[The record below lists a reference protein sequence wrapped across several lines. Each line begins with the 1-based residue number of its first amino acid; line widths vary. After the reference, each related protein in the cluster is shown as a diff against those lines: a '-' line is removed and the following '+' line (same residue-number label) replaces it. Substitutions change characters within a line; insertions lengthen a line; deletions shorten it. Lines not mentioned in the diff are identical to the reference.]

1 MKSSKIGRNDPCP
14 CGSGKKYKHCCL
26 ALDGLISPAE
36 SPFDRYNRLVTTLK
50 MKIEQNYAGQ
60 IRKVRKSAR
69 ENFLRLCTSPILNQD
84 QEPLFSDWLWFD
96 MPDIQGLTMGREYL
110 QENGASLEPPLR
122 ECLEALN
129 SSYLGLYETHGMES
143 GCLKVVDYLSG
154 QEELVLLKE
163 PLDIEMGDKLPLLL
177 GRLLALPLG
186 RIFSGSVLML
196 RNDAGQGEFIRMH
209 MDYWRRINGW
219 KDIKTGLKK
228 GEVLFG
234 LFDRA
239 LHKTELALNDIRTV
253 RDPHQLAQIREGLS
267 DSATWLQSHRTQGVS
282 WYDLSSEKGQARM
295 GVGSDFAAV
304 YADRLADILLT
315 EKLWSDIVPLE
326 SWEIVNNQLLF
337 QAPHPQLEH
346 IWYTVIKERETERWL
361 HTNHRELSDRT
372 PAEILDKANGRGQLL
387 AMLDEFAVQAACNAS
402 SLDLVEYMR
411 ARISQGQDH

>member
-26 ALDGLISPAE
+26 ALEGIVSPVE
-36 SPFDRYNRLVTTLK
+36 SPFERYNRLVTTLK

-60 IRKVRKSAR
+60 IRKVRRSAR
-69 ENFLRLCTSPILNQD
+69 ENFLRLCTSPSLNQD

-96 MPDIQGLTMGREYL
+96 MPDTQGLTMGREYL
-110 QENGASLEPPLR
+110 QENGSSLEPSLR

-129 SSYLGLYETHGMES
+129 SSHLSLYETHGMES

-163 PLDIEMGDKLPLLL
+163 SLDIEIGDKLPLLL
-177 GRLLALPLG
+177 GRLLTLPLG

-196 RNDAGQGEFIRMH
+196 GNDAGQGEFIRMH
-209 MDYWRRINGW
+209 MDYWRRISGW
-219 KDIKTGLKK
+219 KDLKTGLKK

-239 LHKTELALNDIRTV
+239 LHKTELALNDIRGV
-253 RDPHQLAQIREGLS
+253 RDPQQLAQIREQLKVS
-267 DSATWLQSHRTQGVS
+267 TTWLPSHVTQGVS
-282 WYDLSSEKGQARM
+282 WYDLSAKKGQARL

-304 YADRLADILLT
+304 YADRLEDILLT
-315 EKLWSDIVPLE
+315 EELWSDIVPRD
-326 SWEIVNNQLLF
+326 SWEIVNSQLLF
-337 QAPHPQLEH
+337 QAPQPELEY

-361 HTNHRELSDRT
+361 HTKHRELSERT
-372 PAEILDKANGRGQLL
+372 PAGILGEANGQEQLL
-387 AMLDEFAVQAACNAS
+387 AMLDEFAAQAALNAS
-402 SLDLVEYMR
+402 SLDLVDYMR
-411 ARISQGQDH
+411 ARISQGQEN